1 MRRECQKEGK
11 CPWLA
16 QPGEIPD
23 VCHFSFAHSPSPGS
37 TDLTV
42 SPSNCPSSPPGT
54 RESPDRQQID
64 IRAQFLAD
72 LRRLDAR
79 GRGGEGGGSPDLE
92 LSQDNLPPRKRKVSH
107 ETDSGESAAKLVES
121 GHKALNGLESENRA
135 DGVVN

>member
-1 MRRECQKEGK
+1 MSVAE
-11 CPWLA
+11 L
-16 QPGEIPD
+16 PGQQSEISD
-23 VCHFSFAHSPSPGS
+23 CDNFSFAHSPSPGS
-37 TDLTV
+37 TDLTT
-42 SPSNCPSSPPGT
+42 SPSNCPNSPPGA
-54 RESPDRQQID
+54 RDSPDRQQID

-79 GRGGEGGGSPDLE
+79 GRGGEGEASPELE

-107 ETDSGESAAKLVES
+107 ETDSGESGAKLLES